1 MTQAAM
7 RLINTETLRLEGFIG
22 EEIPPYAILSHTWDD
37 DEVSFD
43 EFAQDPASAQVRG
56 RKGYDK
62 IQKTCQLAFSSGLR
76 YAWVDTCCID
86 KSSSSELSEAI
97 NSMYQW

>member
-1 MTQAAM
+1 M
-7 RLINTETLRLEGFIG
+7 RLINTETLTLEEFIR

-43 EFAQDPASAQVRG
+43 EFKRDPASAQVRG

-62 IQKTCQLAFSSGLR
+62 IQKTCQLAVKSDLR
-76 YAWVDTCCID
+76 YAWVDTCCIN